1 MHPSIFTL
9 GTPVE
14 TYDVLY
20 GIFTYVLGL
29 GLYLSWASLAFIDMA
44 EGKQGRGLLWGI
56 AVLVVPVMGAALYLL
71 TGDDAAAQKSRRVIV
86 ISGLVVWGIALAYGL
101 PKIWGPLGPK
111 AL

>member
-56 AVLVVPVMGAALYLL
+56 AVLVVPVMCGALRLPTAFPKY
-71 TGDDAAAQKSRRVIV
+71 GGR
-86 ISGLVVWGIALAYGL
+86 LA
-101 PKIWGPLGPK
+101 PKPFK
-111 AL
+111 EKYDE